1 MTIHAALRKEGLGI
15 GPEAP
20 HSGDGVGVKD
30 TLSTNLFYRWDTG
43 LFTMPR
49 RLDNRPARLVRRDK

>member
-1 MTIHAALRKEGLGI
+1 MDPKHPIPAT
-15 GPEAP
+15 AP
-20 HSGDGVGVKD
+20 KVKD
-30 TLSTNLFYRWDTG
+30 PLSMSVLYRWDTG